1 MSKPIV
7 SFKNV
12 SKNYKVG
19 SEIICA
25 LDSISLEINTGEIV
39 AIVGASGSGKS
50 TLMQIMGTLDKPTS
64 GEINVNE
71 QNIARLSD
79 ADLSYFR
86 NQTIGFVFQQ
96 FYLQP
101 YLTISQNV
109 EVSLIFGKM
118 DKKARREKVT
128 DALKSVGIENR
139 SKHLPSEISG
149 GQMQRVAIARA
160 VVTKPKIILADEPT
174 GNLDSGNRKE
184 VLELFKKINKEFG
197 TTIVIITHDEEIAKQ
212 ADRIIKLYDGRIVE

>member
-1 MSKPIV
+1 
-7 SFKNV
+7 
-12 SKNYKVG
+12 
-19 SEIICA
+19 
-25 LDSISLEINTGEIV
+25 
-39 AIVGASGSGKS
+39 
-50 TLMQIMGTLDKPTS
+50 MQIMGTLDKPTS
-64 GEINVNE
+64 GDISVNE
-71 QNIARLSD
+71 QNISKLSD
-79 ADLSYFR
+79 SDLSSFR

-109 EVSLIFGKM
+109 EVPLIFGKM
-118 DKKARREKVT
+118 DKNMRQEKVG
-128 DALKSVGIENR
+128 DALKAVGLENR
-139 SKHLPSEISG
+139 AKHLPSQISG

-197 TTIVIITHDEEIAKQ
+197 TTVVIITHDEEIAKQ
-212 ADRIIKLYDGRIVE
+212 ADRIIKLSDGRIVE